1 MRNIIL
7 LLSAMLILSACSSK
21 DQQAESANYAT
32 PQAAVIAFVKAMNT
46 QDSVTMINLLSQTT
60 REQVVSKVGELG
72 GFTSLFKYTKGMKME
87 MTIAGVD
94 STSEKFTKIYT
105 NQRII
110 KDTSVLMN
118 LDSMYFSAVNEE
130 GSWKLLNL
138 NARPDEKK
146 LNP

>member
-1 MRNIIL
+1 
-7 LLSAMLILSACSSK
+7 
-21 DQQAESANYAT
+21 
-32 PQAAVIAFVKAMNT
+32 VKAMNT